1 MVFALSA
8 KSAIATAPAAAAQRR
23 AAKPVRASPVA
34 FFGKKE
40 EPAPP
45 AKKSFFGSKKAPAK
59 KAAAKKASGGFLSF
73 LPGREVDG
81 QVTEY
86 SGSPISF
93 LSGGRNGDFLF
104 SASGG
109 VYDKLTKDVRRNGKG
124 KK

>member
-1 MVFALSA
+1 MA
-8 KSAIATAPAAAAQRR
+8 R
-23 AAKPVRASPVA
+23 SPQI
-34 FFGKKE
+34 
-40 EPAPP
+40 
-45 AKKSFFGSKKAPAK
+45 
-59 KAAAKKASGGFLSF
+59 
-73 LPGREVDG
+73 DG